1 MHTRPRALTAALSLA
16 CVVAVSGCS
25 GAPVPS
31 PTPPLAP
38 ASAPSTPASDLPP
51 ADAAA
56 LASAGIPRESI
67 ACRARNRWSST
78 LRAEAKA
85 TAGQILEGLA
95 GLGAVV
101 PEEKRD
107 AARSLVVDAVFWR
120 MVLTQLVDGELHNLG
135 VVALRGHTTA
145 SGAPLLLFRTAFTAE
160 PGRDGSCVDSL
171 VDAGVRHAINLYA
184 GPMPTQGLEAAE
196 AGRLAA
202 AGGTYFSA
210 REHPESTSFRETLRD
225 EAGPEAAQAAMRVVA
240 RLVNEQILRPGGA
253 PPRGHVQVHCG
264 GGMHR
269 TGMVVGVIERC
280 VNGTPMPDVA
290 ANFKRHV
297 GWRSGSEPGGFEPEN
312 LEFIERFDCGL
323 IEASR

>member
-1 MHTRPRALTAALSLA
+1 MHPRVPALPTAVRSLVCALSLFA
-16 CVVAVSGCS
+16 CGGMPAAPIPARAVS
-25 GAPVPS
+25 
-31 PTPPLAP
+31 AP
-38 ASAPSTPASDLPP
+38 AGELPP

-56 LASAGIPRESI
+56 LASAGILREEI
-67 ACRARNRWSST
+67 ACRAHNRWRST
-78 LRAEAKA
+78 LRDEAAA
-85 TAGQILEGLA
+85 TALQILDGLA

-101 PEEKRD
+101 PEEKRE
-107 AARSLVVDAVFWR
+107 AARSVVAEAILWR

-145 SGAPLLLFRTAFTAE
+145 SGGPLLLFRTAFTAE
-160 PGRDGSCVDSL
+160 PGREGSCVDSL
-171 VDAGVRHAINLYA
+171 VRAGVRHVVNLYA
-184 GPMPTQGLEAAE
+184 GPMPTQALEAAE
-196 AGRLAA
+196 AHRVAA

-210 REHPESTSFRETLRD
+210 RADPESTGFRESLRAD
-225 EAGPEAAQAAMRVVA
+225 ASPEVAQGAMRTVA

-253 PPRGHVQVHCG
+253 RPRGHVQVHCG

-280 VNGTPMPDVA
+280 VNGTPMEAVA

-297 GWRSGSEPGGFEPEN
+297 GWRSTSDPGGFEPKN

-323 IEASR
+323 IAPR